1 VSEAQPG
8 ATAAVLTATLGLAAA
23 AWVVSVRQMQGMDMG
38 VSTTLGSFR
47 FFVPVWIT
55 MMAAMMLPGA
65 VPALVRRARTG
76 RSMLAV
82 PQFAVSYLAVWTAV
96 GLLVYALYDPHG
108 TIVAG
113 AFVVAAGVY
122 ELTPLKRACR
132 RRCRDSAGS
141 GSAFGLCCIGSSIG
155 LMVVLLA
162 LGAMSVTWMVV
173 VAALVVAQ
181 KILPPRALL
190 DVPLALALV
199 VLGVVIAAAPS
210 AIPGT
215 T

>member
-1 VSEAQPG
+1 MIGARPG
-8 ATAAVLTATLGLAAA
+8 AAAAVLTATLGLAAA

-38 VSTTLGSFR
+38 VATTLGSFR
-47 FFVPVWIT
+47 FFVAVWIT

-65 VPALVRRARTG
+65 APALVRRARSG
-76 RSMLAV
+76 RSLLAV
-82 PQFAVSYLAVWTAV
+82 PHFAASYLAVWTAV
-96 GLLVYALYDPHG
+96 GLLAYALYVPHG
-108 TIVAG
+108 TVVAG
-113 AFVVAAGVY
+113 ALVVAAGLY

-132 RRCRDSAGS
+132 RRCRESVRS
-141 GSAFGLCCIGSSIG
+141 GSQFGLCCVGSSIG

-181 KILPPRALL
+181 KVLPPRALL
-190 DVPLALALV
+190 DVPVALALV
-199 VLGVVIAAAPS
+199 GLGVVIAAVPS